1 MKYYLEIKIRKK
13 SLTQRF
19 DVAMRSLPRD
29 KIEKNLLNW
38 FISYLSCRKQRVIID
53 EVHSDWRN
61 IEAGVHQGSVL
72 VPLLFLVYINNLR
85 ATISSRFFYLQM
97 IAFCRKK
104 FSLLVIAL
112 LSLIMTWH
120 QYLIGLNG
128 GWWLWMKLRLNQLFF
143 GKKRY
148 TFSPLFDFEQ

>member
-1 MKYYLEIKIRKK
+1 M
-13 SLTQRF
+13 
-19 DVAMRSLPRD
+19 
-29 KIEKNLLNW
+29 
-38 FISYLSCRKQRVIID
+38 IID
-53 EVHSDWRN
+53 GVHSDWRN
-61 IEAGVHQGSVL
+61 IEAGVPEGSVL

-148 TFSPLFDFEQ
+148 TFSPLFDFGQQYYELRMWQFMSILVWPCLLLTYLGERIHQKFIKKRPKN